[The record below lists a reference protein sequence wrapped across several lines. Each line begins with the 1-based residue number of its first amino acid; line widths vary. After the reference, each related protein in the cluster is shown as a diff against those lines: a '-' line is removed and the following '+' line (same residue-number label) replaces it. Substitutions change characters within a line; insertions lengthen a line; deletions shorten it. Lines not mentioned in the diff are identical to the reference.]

1 MEFTVGEMEGTK
13 LELSFQDKI
22 LSENVNQA
30 DSSVKSDVSIA
41 EDINLIIQQDIKIH
55 EETMPIHEELV
66 QDSTDEI
73 RGDSVLVKNSDEK
86 KYQLI
91 ERNNIDTTVKSSTSL
106 SNFTSEFIKC
116 QTSVDTILPQEK
128 CLQKSSSCN
137 DIRLSSTTLYDT
149 LLCTSSDTISN
160 HNVRSIS
167 PNTICNDEEEIIFNT
182 KLYMEEHET
191 KSLKNIVG
199 VDTHENCEVKENIGE
214 TEEEVYHSNAN
225 GKLLVNN
232 GQAPRNLVKYEK
244 NFNEEQKLC
253 AIIKDTKIQ
262 SNVISRP
269 TLVDDSRLVKISLPT
284 NPINIMQSNAQFL
297 NKSRNFLNFITEKST
312 NIMEKAL
319 LPQHIAMRYNSV
331 MKSVDN
337 ICNEKR
343 YTEESSGMESSLTGL
358 AFNNTSDSFLKT
370 KSISCVTK
378 GQMDVQTVENEYVKN
393 DENKNT
399 FMLSSNE
406 TISGNIEQNSKYLIT
421 NEYIFDQNN
430 VIDHSSKLKDSKQ
443 SESSSIGN
451 NVNKTNDNVLCA
463 NTNRNHNLNFVVLN
477 PDNNIEEAITDTIYK
492 KEEVSTD
499 FEESKQ
505 SLLQHPIYLTLLK
518 DYADLKSKHL
528 KLQEKVE
535 HLEERNR
542 ILEAE
547 NKGEVFS
554 VQIETLEKT
563 INRLTL
569 ELHTSLEAQE
579 MYKKEYSAANKER
592 ESMVMKYAVSE
603 KQLIDTQRAK
613 ESAER
618 KVKEMTMQQ
627 ETLHS
632 KLREMQ
638 GERGRICN
646 ILTGKHREVIDL
658 QREVEKLKEDVKM
671 RDIKLQWTQN
681 KLKTEMDLQK
691 ETQQKLD
698 KATIRINE
706 MKEEC
711 EQVRKETQET
721 MRKFQQSEENK
732 AVTLDQQLKEQQ
744 ARLILERHVTED
756 KEMLRVQLQKEVDT
770 LKHRQQVL
778 IEENN
783 MLSLKIQDVEKNRLN
798 YESNLNNLKIITDQR
813 QKEITEL
820 LSKVSELE
828 SLKTQ
833 LQHKNQYLASTEV
846 EIQHLRLA
854 NEELQADMSACQQ
867 KEAEMLDFTQKLTD
881 KNVRLQSEFT
891 AIEAKAKQLEQE
903 HGPLYQRISE
913 LIDKVKVLE
922 ENLAREKKARIEESE
937 VLERCLTEQTQA
949 AKNLAQ
955 QLEDSQGENAVLKR
969 KQQLSM
975 KEMTRELQQCR
986 KKLDAFET
994 SIPYNSLSV
1003 ASRTGSNIS
1012 LITGDALN
1020 GALSDNSINGDQS
1033 IQPTEPSRQLL
1044 IDRIIKLQESNARK
1058 AEKLDFFEEHARI
1071 LVEELQKKKKIIQ
1084 TYILHENIGAMGG
1097 NERDKYKHIKSRR
1110 NAAEL
1115 ARHGGIMASVYNQRV
1130 SDDNMTLELSLE
1142 INQKLQAVLEDALFK
1157 NITLK
1162 DNIDTLGEEIARLT
1176 MQNQQ
1181 RQNTH

>member
-1 MEFTVGEMEGTK
+1 MEFPVGEMEEK
-13 LELSFQDKI
+13 ELESPPEGRVTFL
-22 LSENVNQA
+22 ENSDRIRSGVT
-30 DSSVKSDVSIA
+30 SDVSAA
-41 EDINLIIQQDIKIH
+41 EVLDTELDSLNQQDVRTREK
-55 EETMPIHEELV
+55 ERMPIHEEFIR
-66 QDSTDEI
+66 DSITQNEV
-73 RGDSVLVKNSDEK
+73 DSLLLENNGQRECH
-86 KYQLI
+86 LI
-91 ERNNIDTTVKSSTSL
+91 QENNIDTIMKNSTSL
-106 SNFTSEFIKC
+106 SNFSNEFLMC
-116 QTSVDTILPQEK
+116 QTILPQEK
-128 CLQKSSSCN
+128 SLQKSSSCN
-137 DIRLSSTTLYDT
+137 DVRSSSSTLGDT
-149 LLCTSSDTISN
+149 LLSISSDVIPN
-160 HNVRSIS
+160 RDLRSAS
-167 PNTICNDEEEIIFNT
+167 PNTMYNDEGKTIFNN
-182 KLYMEEHET
+182 KLHTENREI
-191 KSLKNIVG
+191 SLRVTVG
-199 VDTHENCEVKENIGE
+199 VDVQKNCEIKNNIGRME
-214 TEEEVYHSNAN
+214 NEVYHSNIVEN
-225 GKLLVNN
+225 LTVNDDQTRTN
-232 GQAPRNLVKYEK
+232 MVKCERD
-244 NFNEEQKLC
+244 FNKEQKPRE
-253 AIIKDTKIQ
+253 IIKSTK

-269 TLVDDSRLVKISLPT
+269 TLIDDSRLVKISLPP

-312 NIMEKAL
+312 NIMERAL
-319 LPQHIAMRYNSV
+319 LPQHLAMRYNSV
-331 MKSVDN
+331 MKSADN
-337 ICNEKR
+337 SCNEKR
-343 YTEESSGMESSLTGL
+343 YTQVSSGMEFSSTGSVFSNTSESLTK
-358 AFNNTSDSFLKT
+358 AKN
-370 KSISCVTK
+370 ISHAAK
-378 GQMDVQTVENEYVKN
+378 DEADIQIAENEYIKN

-399 FMLSSNE
+399 FMLNSNE
-406 TISGNIEQNSKYLIT
+406 AINENIKKNKRYLVT
-421 NEYIFDQNN
+421 NDVAFDKSNG
-430 VIDHSSKLKDSKQ
+430 IDHSLKLRDSEQ
-443 SESSSIGN
+443 SEFFPRN
-451 NVNKTNDNVLCA
+451 NDVNKTNDNVLCA
-463 NTNRNHNLNFVVLN
+463 KTNRTGDINPTVLN
-477 PDNNIEEAITDTIYK
+477 TGYDNIDQSIADTICQR
-492 KEEVSTD
+492 EEENVNLED
-499 FEESKQ
+499 SKQ
-505 SLLQHPIYLTLLK
+505 HLVQHPAYLTLLK

-528 KLQEKVE
+528 KLQEEVE
-535 HLEERNR
+535 HLEEKNR
-542 ILEAE
+542 ILEAQ
-547 NKGEVFS
+547 NKGEISS

-563 INRLTL
+563 INRLTF
-569 ELHTSLEAQE
+569 ELHTSLETQE

-603 KQLIDTQRAK
+603 KQLIDTQRAR
-613 ESAER
+613 EFAER
-618 KVKEMTMQQ
+618 KVKEMTTQQ
-627 ETLHS
+627 EALQS
-632 KLREMQ
+632 RLREMQ
-638 GERGRICN
+638 GERVRICN
-646 ILTGKHREVIDL
+646 ILTGKHREVTDL

-783 MLSLKIQDVEKNRLN
+783 TLSLKIQDAEKCRLN
-798 YESNLNNLKIITDQR
+798 YESNLSNLKIIVDQR

-828 SLKTQ
+828 TLKIQ
-833 LQHKNQYLASTEV
+833 LQHKNQYLTSTEV

-854 NEELQADMSACQQ
+854 NEELQADMSACRQ
-867 KEAEMLDFTQKLTD
+867 KEAEMLDFTQKLIE

-903 HGPLYQRISE
+903 NGPLHQRINE

-922 ENLAREKKARIEESE
+922 ESFTVERKARIEECE
-937 VLERCLTEQTQA
+937 ALAKHLAEQTQVA
-949 AKNLAQ
+949 QNLAQ
-955 QLEDSQGENAVLKR
+955 ELEDSQGENAVLRR

-986 KKLDAFET
+986 KKLEAFET
-994 SIPYNSLSV
+994 SVPYNSLSV
-1003 ASRTGSNIS
+1003 TSRTESNIS
-1012 LITGDALN
+1012 LNTVALN

-1033 IQPTEPSRQLL
+1033 IRPTEPSRQLL
-1044 IDRIIKLQESNARK
+1044 IDRIIKLQESNAKK

-1071 LVEELQKKKKIIQ
+1071 LLEELQKKKKIIQ

-1097 NERDKYKHIKSRR
+1097 NERDKYK
-1110 NAAEL
+1110 AEL

-1181 RQNTH
+1181 RQNTN

>member
-1 MEFTVGEMEGTK
+1 
-13 LELSFQDKI
+13 
-22 LSENVNQA
+22 
-30 DSSVKSDVSIA
+30 
-41 EDINLIIQQDIKIH
+41 
-55 EETMPIHEELV
+55 
-66 QDSTDEI
+66 
-73 RGDSVLVKNSDEK
+73 
-86 KYQLI
+86 
-91 ERNNIDTTVKSSTSL
+91 
-106 SNFTSEFIKC
+106 
-116 QTSVDTILPQEK
+116 
-128 CLQKSSSCN
+128 
-137 DIRLSSTTLYDT
+137 
-149 LLCTSSDTISN
+149 
-160 HNVRSIS
+160 
-167 PNTICNDEEEIIFNT
+167 
-182 KLYMEEHET
+182 
-191 KSLKNIVG
+191 
-199 VDTHENCEVKENIGE
+199 
-214 TEEEVYHSNAN
+214 
-225 GKLLVNN
+225 
-232 GQAPRNLVKYEK
+232 
-244 NFNEEQKLC
+244 
-253 AIIKDTKIQ
+253 
-262 SNVISRP
+262 
-269 TLVDDSRLVKISLPT
+269 
-284 NPINIMQSNAQFL
+284 
-297 NKSRNFLNFITEKST
+297 
-312 NIMEKAL
+312 
-319 LPQHIAMRYNSV
+319 
-331 MKSVDN
+331 
-337 ICNEKR
+337 
-343 YTEESSGMESSLTGL
+343 
-358 AFNNTSDSFLKT
+358 
-370 KSISCVTK
+370 
-378 GQMDVQTVENEYVKN
+378 
-393 DENKNT
+393 
-399 FMLSSNE
+399 
-406 TISGNIEQNSKYLIT
+406 
-421 NEYIFDQNN
+421 
-430 VIDHSSKLKDSKQ
+430 
-443 SESSSIGN
+443 
-451 NVNKTNDNVLCA
+451 
-463 NTNRNHNLNFVVLN
+463 
-477 PDNNIEEAITDTIYK
+477 
-492 KEEVSTD
+492 
-499 FEESKQ
+499 
-505 SLLQHPIYLTLLK
+505 
-518 DYADLKSKHL
+518 
-528 KLQEKVE
+528 
-535 HLEERNR
+535 
-542 ILEAE
+542 
-547 NKGEVFS
+547 
-554 VQIETLEKT
+554 
-563 INRLTL
+563 
-569 ELHTSLEAQE
+569 
-579 MYKKEYSAANKER
+579 
-592 ESMVMKYAVSE
+592 MKYAVSE

-646 ILTGKHREVIDL
+646 ILTGKHREVTDL

-783 MLSLKIQDVEKNRLN
+783 TLSLKIQDVEKNRLN

-903 HGPLYQRISE
+903 HGPLYQSISE
-913 LIDKVKVLE
+913 LTDKVKALE

-1012 LITGDALN
+1012 LNTGDALN

-1058 AEKLDFFEEHARI
+1058 AEKIDFFEEHTRI

-1097 NERDKYKHIKSRR
+1097 NERDKYK
-1110 NAAEL
+1110 AEL

>member
-106 SNFTSEFIKC
+106 SNFT
-116 QTSVDTILPQEK
+116 
-128 CLQKSSSCN
+128 N
-137 DIRLSSTTLYDT
+137 
-149 LLCTSSDTISN
+149 TISN

>member
-1 MEFTVGEMEGTK
+1 MEFTVGEMEGKK
-13 LELSFQDKI
+13 LELSLQDKI

-41 EDINLIIQQDIKIH
+41 EDINPTTQQDIKIH

-73 RGDSVLVKNSDEK
+73 RGDSVLIKNSDEK

-106 SNFTSEFIKC
+106 SNFT
-116 QTSVDTILPQEK
+116 
-128 CLQKSSSCN
+128 N
-137 DIRLSSTTLYDT
+137 
-149 LLCTSSDTISN
+149 TISN
-160 HNVRSIS
+160 HNIRSIS

-232 GQAPRNLVKYEK
+232 GQAPRSLVKYEK

-253 AIIKDTKIQ
+253 EIIKDTKIQ

-331 MKSVDN
+331 MKSVDT

-343 YTEESSGMESSLTGL
+343 YTEESSGMESLTGS
-358 AFNNTSDSFLKT
+358 AFNNTSDSILKT
-370 KSISCVTK
+370 KSISYVTK

-406 TISGNIEQNSKYLIT
+406 AISGNIEQNSKYLIT

-430 VIDHSSKLKDSKQ
+430 VIDHSPKLKDSKQ

-451 NVNKTNDNVLCA
+451 NDNKTNDNVLCA

-477 PDNNIEEAITDTIYK
+477 PGGNNIEEAITDTIYK
-492 KEEVSTD
+492 KGEASAD

-505 SLLQHPIYLTLLK
+505 SLLQHPVYLTLLK

-547 NKGEVFS
+547 NKGEIFS

-646 ILTGKHREVIDL
+646 ILTGKHREVTDL

-783 MLSLKIQDVEKNRLN
+783 TLSLKIQDVEKNRLN

-903 HGPLYQRISE
+903 HGPLHQSISE
-913 LIDKVKVLE
+913 LIDKVKALE

-949 AKNLAQ
+949 AKSLAQ

-1012 LITGDALN
+1012 LNTGDALN

-1058 AEKLDFFEEHARI
+1058 AEKLDFFEEHTRI